1 MKRVIEY
8 YNENKYSDKV
18 DEDSVS
24 SLKNK
29 KEKGYILP
37 DDYLNKE
44 LLKDGL

>member
-18 DEDSVS
+18 DEDSA
-24 SLKNK
+24 LKNK